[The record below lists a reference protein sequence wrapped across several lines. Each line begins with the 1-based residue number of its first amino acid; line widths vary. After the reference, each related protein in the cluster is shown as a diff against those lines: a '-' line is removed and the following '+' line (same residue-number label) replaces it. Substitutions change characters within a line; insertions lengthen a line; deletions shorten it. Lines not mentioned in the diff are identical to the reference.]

1 MDPQGIIEEL
11 NFRSQVALNGIW
23 GCISPETGQE
33 GEKVLHRTE
42 NKKCLFSKSEMQL
55 IREISGLPNE

>member
-11 NFRSQVALNGIW
+11 NFGSQVALNGIW

-42 NKKCLFSKSEMQL
+42 NKKCLFSKSEMQV
-55 IREISGLPNE
+55 I